1 MKRNEVKYEELS
13 PMMQQYLDIK
23 NKHLDELLF
32 YRIGDFYELFFEDG
46 ETASRELELT
56 LTGKNAGLKE
66 RIPMCGVPFHSVK
79 PYIEKLIDKG
89 YKVAICEQL
98 EDPKSTKGMVK
109 RGVVQV
115 ISRGTL
121 TDYEMM
127 KPKDNN
133 YIASILDFGNSYVLT
148 YSDISTGEM
157 NSLTI
162 KRDDITLMNEILNLG
177 VKEVILTDSENS
189 KLINDLKNTY
199 GIEISYSNSYLESDY
214 EYLYKDIKDS
224 KIVMG
229 IKHLLYY
236 LVITNMKDLSHITN
250 VEIVD
255 KDEYLSMDIHTVR
268 NLELFETL
276 RLKERTYSLIWLLD
290 KCKTAM
296 GSRKLKSWLLHPLKD
311 KNELNK
317 RYEKIEKLNT
327 EFIIKEQLREKL
339 YEVYD
344 LERLCGKLNTGSLN
358 ARDLLQI
365 KNSLAYIPEI
375 KEYMREL
382 GFNEELDELRDIY
395 ELLEKAINP
404 DAPITLKDGA
414 LIQNGYNSDLDE
426 LRSIRS
432 GGKDFIASFEE
443 KLKNDTGIKNLK
455 VGYNK
460 IFGYYIEVSK
470 GQSKMVQTDFGWER
484 RQTLTNC
491 ERFIS
496 PELKEKE
503 ALILNAEERIID
515 IEYQLFMEIKE
526 TVRKKIFEL
535 KRDAEILSELDAIL
549 SLAVCAEEY
558 NLVKPVL
565 TDKHEIIIKDGRHPV
580 VEVVSKNGYVANDCI
595 MKENT
600 NTLLITGPNMSGKST
615 FMRQLAI
622 IILMAQMGSYVP
634 AKEAT
639 LPIIDKIFTRI
650 GASDDLVSG
659 ESTFMVEMKEA
670 CNALLNATK
679 NSLILF
685 DELGRGT
692 ATYDGMSLAQAI
704 LEYVNKN
711 IGCKTLFSTHYH
723 ELTALSK
730 EMGTIKNVHVDAHE
744 ENGEVTFLHK
754 VVSGPIDKSY
764 GIHVA
769 KLAHMPEEL
778 LKRASEILSVYEA
791 KDTKNKKVEQV
802 SFFDEEEAPKEQKPE
817 VKTEIQYINSE
828 VEEELKNINVDNL
841 RPIDALNSLYKLKE
855 IMDKK
860 ESVK

>member
-177 VKEVILTDSENS
+177 VMEVILTDSENS

-224 KIVMG
+224 KIIMG

-311 KNELNK
+311 KTELNK

-375 KEYMREL
+375 KGYMKEL

-730 EMGTIKNVHVDAHE
+730 EMSTIKNVHVDAHE
-744 ENGEVTFLHK
+744 DNGEVTFLHK

-802 SFFDEEEAPKEQKPE
+802 SFFDEEETPEEQKNK
-817 VKTEIQYINSE
+817 VKTEIQYIKSE